1 MPIRHGD
8 SFEKN
13 GSICL
18 RCSFFT
24 STVAPFSSTPC
35 AWKTLFARSS
45 PIVAI
50 LIVNAPL
57 SVRVSD
63 SQHSGCGPVQGRP
76 HHQALC
82 WDWRA
87 ANHFQTHIDGFTR
100 AAGFGG
106 FAGGG
111 FSQSDEHTSELQS
124 LMCTSYAVFRL

>member
-57 SVRVSD
+57 SVRVTD

-76 HHQALC
+76 H
-82 WDWRA
+82 R
-87 ANHFQTHIDGFTR
+87 
-100 AAGFGG
+100 
-106 FAGGG
+106 
-111 FSQSDEHTSELQS
+111 SEEHTSELQS
-124 LMCTSYAVFRL
+124 LMRISYAVFCLKKKI

>member
-35 AWKTLFARSS
+35 AWKTLFARSR

-57 SVRVSD
+57 SVRVTD
-63 SQHSGCGPVQGRP
+63 SQHRGCGPVQGRP
-76 HHQALC
+76 HHPASC
-82 WDWRA
+82 WASRT
-87 ANHFQTHIDGFTR
+87 ANHVETSLDVFTQR
-100 AAGFGG
+100 AGFGG
-106 FAGGG
+106 FTGG
-111 FSQSDEHTSELQS
+111 
-124 LMCTSYAVFRL
+124 

>member
-57 SVRVSD
+57 SVRVTD
-63 SQHSGCGPVQGRP
+63 SQHSGCGPVQGR
-76 HHQALC
+76 QIG
-82 WDWRA
+82 RA
-87 ANHFQTHIDGFTR
+87 SGRERVGQYGEIAQV
-100 AAGFGG
+100 AG
-106 FAGGG
+106 
-111 FSQSDEHTSELQS
+111 ELIKKK
-124 LMCTSYAVFRL
+124 

>member
-57 SVRVSD
+57 SVRVTD
-63 SQHSGCGPVQGRP
+63 SQHSDCGQVQVRP

-82 WDWRA
+82 GDR
-87 ANHFQTHIDGFTR
+87 
-100 AAGFGG
+100 
-106 FAGGG
+106 
-111 FSQSDEHTSELQS
+111 SEERRVGKECVS
-124 LMCTSYAVFRL
+124 TGKSRWSP